1 MLRPDGLP
9 MPRTRGRGIVP
20 ASAVAQMW
28 VGGLLALLVLLLGQ
42 SPVRA
47 HADLQSSDPADGAT
61 LASAPASMA
70 FTFNEDVLDQ
80 GNAIT
85 LTDVASGARIEVGP
99 LEVDGRTVSVTWP
112 PASPAGEFRAAYRVV
127 SADGHPIEGS
137 ITFTVQQAVG
147 QVQASPIA
155 APADDAASASASAAA
170 SAAPADAASPEQSTA
185 PASDSGSG
193 SVGPLVWFL
202 ALGFAVV
209 IGAGAGMWV
218 MRKTR

>member
-1 MLRPDGLP
+1 
-9 MPRTRGRGIVP
+9 MPRTGARAIVP
-20 ASAVAQMW
+20 AGTAAQMW
-28 VGGLLALLVLLLGQ
+28 LGALLALLVLLLVQ
-42 SPVRA
+42 APVQA
-47 HADLQSSDPADGAT
+47 HADLQSSDPADGAA
-61 LASAPASMA
+61 LASAPAAMT

-85 LTDVASGARIEVGP
+85 LTDVASGSRLEVGP
-99 LEVDGRTVSVTWP
+99 PEVDGRSVSVAWP

-137 ITFTVQQAVG
+137 ITFTVEQPAG

-155 APADDAASASASAAA
+155 APADDAPSASPAASAVPAEAA
-170 SAAPADAASPEQSTA
+170 SAAQSPAPTSD
-185 PASDSGSG
+185 SDSGSG

-202 ALGFAVV
+202 ALGIAIVV
-209 IGAGAGMWV
+209 GAGAGMWV

>member
-1 MLRPDGLP
+1 
-9 MPRTRGRGIVP
+9 MPRPGARAIVP
-20 ASAVAQMW
+20 ARAAAQMW
-28 VGGLLALLVLLLGQ
+28 LTGLLALLVLLLGQ
-42 SPVRA
+42 APVQA
-47 HADLQSSDPADGAT
+47 HADLQSSDPVDGAT
-61 LASAPASMA
+61 LASAPAAMT

-85 LTDVASGARIEVGP
+85 LTDVASASRLEVGP
-99 LEVDGRTVSVTWP
+99 LEVDGRTVSVAWP
-112 PASPAGEFRAAYRVV
+112 SASPAGEFRAAYRVV

-137 ITFTVQQAVG
+137 ITFTVDQPVG

-155 APADDAASASASAAA
+155 APADDAASASAV
-170 SAAPADAASPEQSTA
+170 PADVASPAQS
-185 PASDSGSG
+185 PASTSDSGSG
-193 SVGPLVWFL
+193 SALVWFL